1 MYKKSHAQLFFPKRQ
16 RLQRLSLETL
26 IKNWMEETDLED
38 IWRMQHPDDKIY
50 TWHRNRP
57 SNIFCRLDF
66 FLISFGLVE
75 NIAKSQINCG
85 YKSDHSMIS
94 IAFIPHQNKRGTGF
108 WKLNCSLL
116 KDLDYIKTIK
126 ETIITTAEINHEA
139 NPNLLWD
146 TIKMGVRGESIKYG
160 SLKKKEMNNKIKH
173 WEEKIQN
180 QQKELYKEPGNLKAL
195 EELELA
201 KNELNLIIE

>member
-1 MYKKSHAQLFFPKRQ
+1 
-16 RLQRLSLETL
+16 
-26 IKNWMEETDLED
+26 
-38 IWRMQHPDDKIY
+38 
-50 TWHRNRP
+50 
-57 SNIFCRLDF
+57 
-66 FLISFGLVE
+66 
-75 NIAKSQINCG
+75 
-85 YKSDHSMIS
+85 MIS

-116 KDLDYIKTIK
+116 KDIDYIKTIK

-201 KNELNLIIE
+201 